1 QFGRSSSQLRNL
13 IEACTDGGKDPVAF
27 NVGMHGCGV
36 EPDSI
41 VNAEVDSM
49 EGVFEGGV
57 GIGNKTSPRR
67 SAIEQVQNELR
78 QEYGYLEEKRRE
90 LEFHEKGGD
99 PLDFK
104 YGNATSLSVQSTSLA
119 DQHPDQLVTSGAK
132 GSFAITASPHGD
144 SVESSGRLGAPQ
156 LCEPNSADNLMLFDG
171 ENEFIE
177 GDRSS
182 RHPGKSNF
190 TPSEQSSKLDRSR
203 NAKELGDSAAF
214 GVPRKAYKRRY
225 RSRPNGDGTRSSST
239 DIVLARGDYGSSLPS
254 QHFSKDVKGL
264 VSDGEI
270 PKDQKSSLN
279 IALPSIP
286 NGFMPVKTPPSGNH
300 LDSEICGVKAAEA
313 TSYLKNEDLAYS
325 IAEANDS
332 RGLLDNQHDQNSL
345 TGVKEVSIQE
355 GLEKPQ
361 SSLGKEGVGSAGQE
375 GQLCTDAAGLENQAS
390 SSHINGLSCGKSD
403 QKNIPID
410 AQSSGA
416 ALGTKGLDSESSC
429 IHSMD
434 QNTNTEM
441 STNPTNLDTKCEQL
455 SVPEGTPVIE
465 SNLKEQKEVKADDSC
480 GFTNEIGNSGPKN
493 QQSDFIDTS
502 QEELAGSKP
511 NLQSEVKDKIT
522 TRVEAVGPSPSETER
537 KPSTN
542 TSGSSNSQKGYA
554 CIVGRQGSIE
564 SRIPE
569 PSQHVS
575 PHGVLNPSPE
585 SQAPGINVKLATRGD
600 EDSILKEAHIIEAK
614 RKRIAELSAVA
625 FPLEN
630 RRKSH
635 WDFVLEEMVWLAND
649 FAQERLWKMTAAA
662 QLCHRVAFSAR
673 SRFQEQNSSCK
684 LKKIAHIMAKAVMG
698 FWQSIK
704 GKNKQP
710 DLPNSRKD
718 HALAIREYAMRFLK
732 YNDSDVRRS
741 LAEAPLTPER
751 VSDGGIVDAP
761 REDHLG
767 EENLFYAVSFGAMD
781 AYRKSIISHVLRCE
795 KTGSSMHEEV
805 ETSAYDTIPEFGSQ
819 DYAFEEDEGESS
831 PYDTSVA
838 IEGNKS
844 SRFSQKKRK
853 IHIKAYSGRPY
864 DVRTDVPFT
873 QRAEYKLGTHQSMQ
887 LGKRPSSNLNASI
900 PTKRMRTASRQR
912 VLSPYRATTSG
923 CAQLP
928 IKTDASSGDTSSF
941 QDDQSTLHGGSH
953 MPNSLEVE
961 SVGDLE
967 KRIPFDSAEVSK
979 PKKKKKVKIL
989 GSAYEQRWQVDSN
1002 FQNEQRDPSRK
1013 RLESHQLDSNG
1024 SNGLF
1029 GQHITKKPKMMRQS
1043 LENSFENVV
1052 PVGGFVPSPA
1062 ASQMSNMSNPNKL
1075 MRMLS
1080 GRDQGRRG
1088 KTLKMSAG
1096 QAGSGSPWSLFED
1109 QALIVLVHDMGPN
1122 WELVS
1127 DAFNSTLQFKCI
1139 YRKPKEC
1146 KEQHKILMDRSGGD
1160 GADSADDSGSS
1171 QPYPSTLPGI
1181 PKGSARL
1188 LFQRLQGPMEEDTLR
1203 SHFEKMILIG
1213 QKYLLRKNQGYKHD
1227 PRQLQQPHESHTH
1240 ALSQLCPNNLN
1251 GGPIL
1256 TPLDLCDVPSPSPDY
1271 LSVGCQGPRPSGVSI
1286 SSQCALNSVL
1296 PASGA
1301 NSVVLGSSSMIGGN
1315 NFPSSSS
1322 PLNASVRDPRYVVP
1336 RSASL
1341 PVDEHQRLQQYNQ
1354 MRNMQSNTSASG
1366 VLATADRGGV
1376 RTLSSGNSTGM
1387 MGGINRGIPMARPG
1401 FQGVASSS
1409 TLNSGS
1415 MLSSGMVAMPNPV
1428 NMHSGVS
1435 SNQVNSMMRSRDGL
1449 HMMRPPQ
1456 NQEAQ
1461 RQMMVPELQL
1471 QASQGNSQAAPP
1483 FGGLNSSF
1491 PNQSASPVTPYPLH
1505 HQQSHPMT
1513 SQQSLM
1519 LSPHHPHLQG
1529 ANHATNSQ
1537 QQAYAIRLAKERHL
1551 QQRLLQQQQFSH
1563 SQPQLPISPSL
1574 QSSPMTTSLSSS
1586 PPVSVSPLTTPTSM
1600 TPIPQPHA
1608 LPAHGHARTAQTTG
1622 SSLTTQMSKQ
1632 RPRQTGGQQLQPAGR
1647 HHPPQRQQSQSQ
1659 QQAKL
1664 FKGVGRGNVM
1674 MHQNLQIDP
1683 SLTNG
1688 LSNNQANQSAEK
1700 GEQATSLMQ
1709 GHGLYSGSAH
1719 SPVQLAK
1726 QAMAPH
1732 SSSQMQ
1738 QPQPKI
1744 YSGHPAPSTKHL
1756 QQDMPSNPGNSSRS
1770 PASLAASDTNSSQQS
1785 VSSSVLGSPN
1795 HQALV
1800 HQQSQVQSQP
1810 KLMNQNQAT
1819 VQRIL
1824 QQNHVVNSDPSKKLQ
1839 AGESQA
1845 EQRSICRTS
1854 QMGAITSTPQECNN
1868 ATNVADV
1875 STLSANQWK
1884 GTKPLFDSIG
1894 APPTN
1899 SAGNELAPQV
1909 SRGVSQRQSSGNLS
1923 PTGPDVSVNWQQ
1935 KSSQLQPP
1943 SSVTQPQAQQ
1953 QQQQLSPLQHSQ
1965 QQAQVLQAGNSS
1977 SFARPNDCRLD

>member
-1 QFGRSSSQLRNL
+1 
-13 IEACTDGGKDPVAF
+13 
-27 NVGMHGCGV
+27 MHGCGA
-36 EPDSI
+36 ESDPI
-41 VNAEVDSM
+41 ANAEVDPM
-49 EGVFEGGV
+49 GGVFEGGV
-57 GIGNKTSPRR
+57 GIGNKTTLRR
-67 SAIEQVQNELR
+67 SPIDEVQNKLR
-78 QEYGYLEEKRRE
+78 QEYDFLEEKRRE
-90 LEFHEKGGD
+90 LEFLAQGGD

-104 YGNATSLSVQSTSLA
+104 FGNATSLSVQSTSLT
-119 DQHPDQLVTSGAK
+119 DQHPDQFVTSEAK

-177 GDRSS
+177 GVRSC
-182 RHPGKSNF
+182 RHPSRSNL

-203 NAKELGDSAAF
+203 NAKELGFSTAF
-214 GVPRKAYKRRY
+214 GVPRKAYKRRHRP
-225 RSRPNGDGTRSSST
+225 RSNGDGTRSSTT
-239 DIVLARGDYGSSLPS
+239 DIILARGGHGTSLPS
-254 QHFSKDVKGL
+254 QHFTEDVKGL
-264 VSDGEI
+264 VSDGEN

-279 IALPSIP
+279 ISLPSMP
-286 NGFMPVKTPPSGNH
+286 NGFMPVETPSSDNQ
-300 LDSEICGVKAAEA
+300 LDSEIHGVKAAEA
-313 TSYLKNEDLAYS
+313 TTYLMNEDLAHS
-325 IAEANDS
+325 IPEASAS

-345 TGVKEVSIQE
+345 TGVEEMSIQE

-375 GQLCTDAAGLENQAS
+375 GHLCTAAAELENQAS
-390 SSHINGLSCGKSD
+390 ISHLNGLSCGKSE
-403 QKNIPID
+403 QKSIPID
-410 AQSSGA
+410 VQSSGA
-416 ALGTKGLDSESSC
+416 AVGTKGLDSESSRTRA
-429 IHSMD
+429 IHSLD
-434 QNTNTEM
+434 RNTNNETF
-441 STNPTNLDTKCEQL
+441 TDPTNLDSNGDLKEQL

-480 GFTNEIGNSGPKN
+480 GFTNEICNSGPKSH
-493 QQSDFIDTS
+493 QSDFIDTS
-502 QEELAGSKP
+502 QEEFAGSKS

-522 TRVEAVGPSPSETER
+522 IQVETISPSSSETER

-542 TSGSSNSQKGYA
+542 LSDSSNSQKGYV

-585 SQAPGINVKLATRGD
+585 AQTPEINLKLATRGD
-600 EDSILKEAHIIEAK
+600 EDSILKEAQIIEAK

-630 RRKSH
+630 QRKSQ
-635 WDFVLEEMVWLAND
+635 WDYVVDEMVWLAND
-649 FAQERLWKMTAAA
+649 FAQERLWKMTAAT
-662 QLCHRVAFSAR
+662 QLCHEVAFTAR
-673 SRFQEQNSSCK
+673 LRFQEQNSSCK
-684 LKKIAHIMAKAVMG
+684 LKKVAHIMAKSVMG
-698 FWQSIK
+698 FWQSIE
-704 GKNKQP
+704 GENKQLE
-710 DLPNSRKD
+710 LPISRKD

-732 YNDSDVRRS
+732 YNDSDVRQS
-741 LAEAPLTPER
+741 LAEAPVTPER
-751 VSDGGIVDAP
+751 VSDGGIVDVP

-767 EENLFYAVSFGAMD
+767 EENLFYAVSFGAME
-781 AYRKSIISHVLRCE
+781 AYRKSIESHVLHRE

-805 ETSAYDTIPEFGSQ
+805 ETSAYDTIP
-819 DYAFEEDEGESS
+819 DYAFEEDEGETS

-853 IHIKAYSGRPY
+853 IHIKTYSGRPY
-864 DVRTDVPFT
+864 GVRADVPFT

-887 LGKRPSSNLNASI
+887 PGKRPSNNLNASI

-912 VLSPYRATTSG
+912 VLSPYSAATSG

-953 MPNSLEVE
+953 MPNNLEVE
-961 SVGDLE
+961 SVGDFE
-967 KRIPFDSAEVSK
+967 KHLPFDSAEVSK

-1002 FQNEQRDPSRK
+1002 FQNEQRDSSRK
-1013 RLESHQLDSNG
+1013 RLEGHQLDSNG

-1029 GQHITKKPKMMRQS
+1029 GQHVAKKPKMMRQS
-1043 LENSFENVV
+1043 IENSFENVG

-1075 MRMLS
+1075 VRMLS
-1080 GRDQGRRG
+1080 GRDQGRRA
-1088 KTLKMSAG
+1088 KALKMSAG

-1109 QALIVLVHDMGPN
+1109 QALVVLVHDLGPN

-1146 KEQHKILMDRSGGD
+1146 KEQHKILMDRSSGD

-1181 PKGSARL
+1181 PKGSARQ

-1227 PRQLQQPHESHTH
+1227 PRQLQQPHDSHTH
-1240 ALSQLCPNNLN
+1240 ALSQICPNNLS

-1256 TPLDLCDVPSPSPDY
+1256 TPLDLFDDAPLPSPDY
-1271 LSVGCQGPRPSGVSI
+1271 LSVGCQGPRPSGLSI

-1296 PASGA
+1296 PVSGA
-1301 NSVVLGSSSMIGGN
+1301 NLAVQGSSSMIGGN

-1322 PLNASVRDPRYVVP
+1322 PLNASVREARYVP

-1354 MRNMQSNTSASG
+1354 MRNMQSNMSAPG
-1366 VLATADRGGV
+1366 VLATTDRGGV
-1376 RTLSSGNSTGM
+1376 HTLSSGNSTGM
-1387 MGGINRGIPMARPG
+1387 MGGVNRGIPMARPG
-1401 FQGVASSS
+1401 FQGVASPSM
-1409 TLNSGS
+1409 LNSGS
-1415 MLSSGMVAMPNPV
+1415 MVSPGMVALPNSV

-1435 SNQVNSMMRSRDGL
+1435 SNQVNSVMRPRDGL
-1449 HMMRPPQ
+1449 GMMRPPQ

-1461 RQMMVPELQL
+1461 RQMMVPEPQL
-1471 QASQGNSQAAPP
+1471 QASQGSSQVVPP
-1483 FGGLNSSF
+1483 FGGLSSSF
-1491 PNQSASPVTPYPLH
+1491 PNQSASPVNPYPLH
-1505 HQQSHPMT
+1505 HQQSHPMS
-1513 SQQSLM
+1513 SQQPLM

-1529 ANHATNSQ
+1529 SNHATNSQ

-1551 QQRLLQQQQFSH
+1551 QQRRLQQQQFSH
-1563 SQPQLPISPSL
+1563 SQPQLPISSSL
-1574 QSSPMTTSLSSS
+1574 QNSPKTTSQSSS
-1586 PPVSVSPLTTPTSM
+1586 LPVSVSPLTSPTSM
-1600 TPIPQPHA
+1600 TPMPQTHT
-1608 LPAHGHARTAQTTG
+1608 LPAHGHARTAQTAG

-1632 RPRQTGGQQLQPAGR
+1632 KLRQTGRQQLQPAGR
-1647 HHPPQRQQSQSQ
+1647 HLPPQRLQSQSQ

-1664 FKGVGRGNVM
+1664 FKGVGRGNMM
-1674 MHQNLQIDP
+1674 MHQNLQVDP
-1683 SLTNG
+1683 SLMNE
-1688 LSNNQANQSAEK
+1688 LSSNQANQSAEK

-1719 SPVQLAK
+1719 SPVQIGK
-1726 QAMAPH
+1726 QTMAPH
-1732 SSSQMQ
+1732 SSSQLQ

-1744 YSGHPAPSTKHL
+1744 YSGQPAPSTKHL
-1756 QQDMPSNPGNSSRS
+1756 QQEMPSNPGNSNQS

-1785 VSSSVLGSPN
+1785 VPSSVLGSSN

-1800 HQQSQVQSQP
+1800 HQQSHVQPQP
-1810 KLMNQNQAT
+1810 KLMNKKQAT
-1819 VQRIL
+1819 VQRVL

-1845 EQRSICRTS
+1845 EQRSMCKTS
-1854 QMGAITSTPQECNN
+1854 QIGVITSMPQECNN
-1868 ATNVADV
+1868 ATNVADA
-1875 STLSANQWK
+1875 STLNTNQWK
-1884 GTKPLFDSIG
+1884 GTEPLFDSIG

-1899 SAGNELAPQV
+1899 SAGSESAPQV
-1909 SRGVSQRQSSGNLS
+1909 NRGVSQRRSSGNLS
-1923 PTGPDVSVNWQQ
+1923 PTGPDNSVNWLQ
-1935 KSSQLQPP
+1935 KSSQLQP
-1943 SSVTQPQAQQ
+1943 SSPVTQPQLQQ
-1953 QQQQLSPLQHSQ
+1953 QQQQLSPLQQ
-1965 QQAQVLQAGNSS
+1965 TQVLQAGNSN

>member
-1 QFGRSSSQLRNL
+1 
-13 IEACTDGGKDPVAF
+13 
-27 NVGMHGCGV
+27 MHGCGA
-36 EPDSI
+36 ESDPI
-41 VNAEVDSM
+41 ANAEVDPM
-49 EGVFEGGV
+49 GGVFEGGV
-57 GIGNKTSPRR
+57 GIGNKTALRR
-67 SAIEQVQNELR
+67 SPIDEVQNKLR
-78 QEYGYLEEKRRE
+78 QEYDFLEEKRRE
-90 LEFHEKGGD
+90 LEFLAQGGD

-104 YGNATSLSVQSTSLA
+104 FGNATSLSVQSTSLT
-119 DQHPDQLVTSGAK
+119 DQHPDQFVTSEAK
-132 GSFAITASPHGD
+132 GSFAINASPHGD

-177 GDRSS
+177 GVRSC
-182 RHPGKSNF
+182 RHPSKSNL

-203 NAKELGDSAAF
+203 NAKELGVSAAF
-214 GVPRKAYKRRY
+214 GVPRKAYKRRHRP
-225 RSRPNGDGTRSSST
+225 RSNGDGTRSSTT
-239 DIVLARGDYGSSLPS
+239 DIILARGGHSTSLPS
-254 QHFSKDVKGL
+254 QHFTEDVKGL
-264 VSDGEI
+264 VSDGEN

-279 IALPSIP
+279 ISQPSIP
-286 NGFMPVKTPPSGNH
+286 NGFMPVETPSSDNQ
-300 LDSEICGVKAAEA
+300 LDSEIHGVKAAEA
-313 TSYLKNEDLAYS
+313 TTYLKNEDLAHS
-325 IAEANDS
+325 IPEASAS
-332 RGLLDNQHDQNSL
+332 RDLLDNQHDQNSL
-345 TGVKEVSIQE
+345 TGVEEMSILE

-375 GQLCTDAAGLENQAS
+375 GHLCTAAAELENQAS
-390 SSHINGLSCGKSD
+390 ISNLNRLSRGKSE
-403 QKNIPID
+403 QKSLPID
-410 AQSSGA
+410 VQSSGA
-416 ALGTKGLDSESSC
+416 ALGTKGLDSESSRTQA
-429 IHSMD
+429 IHSLD
-434 QNTNTEM
+434 RNTNDNETF
-441 STNPTNLDTKCEQL
+441 TNPTNLDSNGDLKEQL

-480 GFTNEIGNSGPKN
+480 GFTNEICNSGPKN
-493 QQSDFIDTS
+493 HQSNFIDTS
-502 QEELAGSKP
+502 QDEFAGSKS

-522 TRVEAVGPSPSETER
+522 TQVEKVAPSSLETER
-537 KPSTN
+537 KPCTN
-542 TSGSSNSQKGYA
+542 SSDSSNFQKGYA
-554 CIVGRQGSIE
+554 CIVGRKGSIE

-585 SQAPGINVKLATRGD
+585 AQAPEINLKLATPGD
-600 EDSILKEAHIIEAK
+600 EDSILKEAQIIEAK

-630 RRKSH
+630 RRKSQ
-635 WDFVLEEMVWLAND
+635 WDYVLEEMVWLAND
-649 FAQERLWKMTAAA
+649 FAQERLWKMTAAT
-662 QLCHRVAFSAR
+662 QLCHDVAFTAR
-673 SRFQEQNSSCK
+673 LRFQEQNSSCK
-684 LKKIAHIMAKAVMG
+684 LKKVAHIMAKSVMG
-698 FWQSIK
+698 FWQSIE
-704 GKNKQP
+704 GGNKQLE
-710 DLPNSRKD
+710 LPISRKD
-718 HALAIREYAMRFLK
+718 HDLAIREYAMRFLK
-732 YNDSDVRRS
+732 YNDSDVRQS
-741 LAEAPLTPER
+741 LAEAPVTPER
-751 VSDGGIVDAP
+751 VSDGGIVDVP

-767 EENLFYAVSFGAMD
+767 EENLFYAVSFGAME
-781 AYRKSIISHVLRCE
+781 AYRKSIESHVLHRE

-805 ETSAYDTIPEFGSQ
+805 ETSAYDTIP
-819 DYAFEEDEGESS
+819 DYAFEEDEGDSS

-853 IHIKAYSGRPY
+853 IHIKTYSGRPY
-864 DVRTDVPFT
+864 GVRADVPFT
-873 QRAEYKLGTHQSMQ
+873 QRAENKLGTHQSMQ
-887 LGKRPSSNLNASI
+887 LGKRPSNNLNASI

-912 VLSPYRATTSG
+912 VLSPYSATTSG

-953 MPNSLEVE
+953 MPNNLEVE
-961 SVGDLE
+961 SVGDFE
-967 KRIPFDSAEVSK
+967 KHLPFDSAEVSK
-979 PKKKKKVKIL
+979 PKKQKKVKIL

-1002 FQNEQRDPSRK
+1002 FQNEQRDSSRK
-1013 RLESHQLDSNG
+1013 RLEGHQLDSNG

-1029 GQHITKKPKMMRQS
+1029 GQHVAKKPKMMRQS
-1043 LENSFENVV
+1043 LENSFENVG

-1075 MRMLS
+1075 VRMLS
-1080 GRDQGRRG
+1080 GRDQGRRA
-1088 KTLKMSAG
+1088 KALKNEFDMQMSAG

-1109 QALIVLVHDMGPN
+1109 QALVVLVHDLGPN

-1146 KEQHKILMDRSGGD
+1146 KEQHKILMDRSSGD

-1181 PKGSARL
+1181 PKGSARQ

-1227 PRQLQQPHESHTH
+1227 PRHLQQPHDSHTH
-1240 ALSQLCPNNLN
+1240 ALSQICPNNLS

-1256 TPLDLCDVPSPSPDY
+1256 TPLDLFDDAPLPSPDY
-1271 LSVGCQGPRPSGVSI
+1271 LSVGCQGPRPGGLSI

-1296 PASGA
+1296 PVAGA
-1301 NSVVLGSSSMIGGN
+1301 NLAVQGSSSMIGGN

-1322 PLNASVRDPRYVVP
+1322 PLNASVREARYVP

-1354 MRNMQSNTSASG
+1354 MRNMQSNMSAPG
-1366 VLATADRGGV
+1366 VLATTDRGGV
-1376 RTLSSGNSTGM
+1376 HTLSSGNSTGM
-1387 MGGINRGIPMARPG
+1387 MGGVNRSIPMARPG
-1401 FQGVASSS
+1401 FQGVASPPM
-1409 TLNSGS
+1409 LNSGS
-1415 MLSSGMVAMPNPV
+1415 MLSPGMVALPNSV

-1435 SNQVNSMMRSRDGL
+1435 SNQVNSVMRPRDGL
-1449 HMMRPPQ
+1449 RMMRPPQ

-1461 RQMMVPELQL
+1461 RQMMVPEPQL
-1471 QASQGNSQAAPP
+1471 QTSQGSSQVVPP
-1483 FGGLNSSF
+1483 FGGLSSSF
-1491 PNQSASPVTPYPLH
+1491 PNQSASPVNPYPLH
-1505 HQQSHPMT
+1505 HQQSHPMS
-1513 SQQSLM
+1513 SQQPLM

-1551 QQRLLQQQQFSH
+1551 QQRRLQQQQFSH
-1563 SQPQLPISPSL
+1563 SQPQLPISSSL
-1574 QSSPMTTSLSSS
+1574 QNSPKTTSQSSL
-1586 PPVSVSPLTTPTSM
+1586 PVSVSPLTSPTSM
-1600 TPIPQPHA
+1600 TPMPQPHT
-1608 LPAHGHARTAQTTG
+1608 LPAHGHARTAQTAG

-1632 RPRQTGGQQLQPAGR
+1632 KLRQTGRQQLQSAGR
-1647 HHPPQRQQSQSQ
+1647 HLPPQRPQSQSQ

-1664 FKGVGRGNVM
+1664 FKGVGRGNM
-1674 MHQNLQIDP
+1674 TMHQNLQVDP
-1683 SLTNG
+1683 SLMNE
-1688 LSNNQANQSAEK
+1688 LSSNQANQSAEK

-1719 SPVQLAK
+1719 GPVQIGK

-1732 SSSQMQ
+1732 SSSQLQ

-1744 YSGHPAPSTKHL
+1744 YSGQPAPSTKHL
-1756 QQDMPSNPGNSSRS
+1756 QQEMPSNPGNSNQN

-1785 VSSSVLGSPN
+1785 VPFSVLGSSN

-1800 HQQSQVQSQP
+1800 HQQSQVQPQP
-1810 KLMNQNQAT
+1810 KLMNKKQAT
-1819 VQRIL
+1819 VQRVL

-1845 EQRSICRTS
+1845 EQRSMCKTS
-1854 QMGAITSTPQECNN
+1854 QIGVITSMPQECNN
-1868 ATNVADV
+1868 ATNVADA
-1875 STLSANQWK
+1875 STLNNNQWK
-1884 GTKPLFDSIG
+1884 GTEPLFDSIG

-1899 SAGNELAPQV
+1899 SAGSESAPQV
-1909 SRGVSQRQSSGNLS
+1909 SRGVSQRRSSGNLS
-1923 PTGPDVSVNWQQ
+1923 PTGPDNSVNWLQ
-1935 KSSQLQPP
+1935 KSSQLQP
-1943 SSVTQPQAQQ
+1943 SSPVTQPQLQ
-1953 QQQQLSPLQHSQ
+1953 QQQQLSPLQQ
-1965 QQAQVLQAGNSS
+1965 TQVLQAGNSS